1 MCLPMANCV
10 FCHTLC
16 TEQRETALRV
26 QNNGLT
32 VPGSYPPCRP
42 NLSIPGTG
50 RGTRVTAMPRVPG
63 LQRSF
68 PPGQEHHKRPQKVQ
82 SEPYLE
88 GSQSAKLEKCLNSP
102 PCVAAL
108 IGSWAPGLNWQ
119 LRYQLELVTSPSPD
133 KDRSGRG
140 AKARQMQDIWKAALG
155 PGLSSSLPPTRG
167 LHLHTKCALP

>member
-16 TEQRETALRV
+16 MEQRETALRV

-32 VPGSYPPCRP
+32 VPSSYPPCRP

-50 RGTRVTAMPRVPG
+50 RRTRVTAMPRVPG
-63 LQRSF
+63 LQCSF

-102 PCVAAL
+102 PCMAAL

-167 LHLHTKCALP
+167 LHPHTKCALP